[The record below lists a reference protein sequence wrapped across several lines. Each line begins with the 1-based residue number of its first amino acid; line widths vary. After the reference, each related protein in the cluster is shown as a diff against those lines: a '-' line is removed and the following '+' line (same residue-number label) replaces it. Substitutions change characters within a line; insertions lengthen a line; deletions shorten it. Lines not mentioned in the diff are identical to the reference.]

1 MLAMSQTLTLPR
13 VLSRNPF
20 LFFST
25 SQIRQGIHLLKKY
38 KKIDCK
44 ATFSMFLQGTF
55 SELGETTVKQN
66 NLEVFKL
73 FQDSLM
79 AFSGGIS
86 GKEPTCQCRGHKRH
100 GFDPWAKKMSWRRA
114 WQPIQAQVFLPWRI
128 PWTEKPSE
136 LQSVGSQRVRH
147 D

>member
-55 SELGETTVKQN
+55 SGLGETTVKQN

-73 FQDSLM
+73 FQDSLK

-100 GFDPWAKKMSWRRA
+100 GFNPWAKMSWRRA

-128 PWTEKPSE
+128 PWTEKPGE
-136 LQSVGSQRVRH
+136 LQSIGSQRVRH